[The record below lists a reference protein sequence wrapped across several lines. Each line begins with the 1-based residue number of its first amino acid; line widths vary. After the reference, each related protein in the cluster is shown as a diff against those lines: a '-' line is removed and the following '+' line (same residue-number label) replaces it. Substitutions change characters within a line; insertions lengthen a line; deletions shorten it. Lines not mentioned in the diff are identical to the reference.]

1 MPHCFFTILSFTRIA
16 KNEIILVM
24 IKGGVNM
31 DIQFFGA
38 AKMVTGSNYLI
49 TTDKYKLI
57 IDCGMFQGS
66 EEIERLNYEPFPYNP
81 ADIDYLILS
90 HAHIDHSGRI
100 PKLVKDGFKGRIIS
114 TKATFDLCKIMLM
127 DSAKIQEADVEWENR
142 KRQRAGKKAIE
153 PLYTMEEAEISLKFF
168 ETYLY
173 GQKIIVNEDIELMFR
188 DAGHMLGSSIIEL
201 WIKEK
206 GDSYKIVFSGDLG
219 MPNRPI
225 LNDPEY
231 IDDSDYLIIE
241 STYGDRIHEEFA
253 KSTER
258 LIEIIN
264 KTVIR
269 GGSVIIPAFA
279 VGRTQ
284 ELIYELNKYYEYNNQ
299 IEEYM
304 KIPIYVD
311 SPMAL
316 MATEAFQTNSS
327 SFDDEAKS
335 LILKGDNP
343 FKFPNLRYIKDQNE
357 SMALN
362 KYKFPKVIISSSG
375 MATAGRIRHH
385 LKHNLWDEKNSLVF
399 VGYQAEG
406 TLGRIILNGAKRVK
420 ILGEEVAVKAEI
432 YNLEGFSGHA
442 DQIMLLDWIRKFK
455 NKPKKIFIV
464 HGEEEAANTLAN
476 LIEEEFNIDT
486 IVPNIGDKF
495 EIEKQTIELKERAE
509 RDTLDL
515 EESIRKELEYIYN
528 QFQSL
533 DERKDRLLDH
543 ELLDK
548 KYDSIKNI
556 LILLQQNL
564 MDLNM
569 LLGR

>member
-1 MPHCFFTILSFTRIA
+1 MP
-16 KNEIILVM
+16 KNAIIL
-24 IKGGVNM
+24 ITNKGGENM
-31 DIQFFGA
+31 DIQFCGA
-38 AKMVTGSNYLI
+38 AKVVTGSNYLL
-49 TTDKYKLI
+49 TTDKYNIL
-57 IDCGMFQGS
+57 IDCGMFQGN
-66 EEIERLNYEPFPYNP
+66 EELDRMNYQPFPYNP
-81 ADIDYLILS
+81 SEIDYLILS

-100 PKLVKDGFKGRIIS
+100 PKLIKDGFKGKIIS
-114 TKATFDLCKIMLM
+114 TKPTYDLCKIMLM

-142 KRQRAGKKAIE
+142 KRQRAGKKPIE

-173 GQKIIVNEDIELMFR
+173 GQKIIVNEDIYLMFR

-201 WIKEK
+201 WVREK
-206 GDSYKIVFSGDLG
+206 GDNFKIVFSGDLG

-225 LNDPEY
+225 ISNPEF
-231 IDDSDYLIIE
+231 IEDADYLIIE
-241 STYGDRIHEEFA
+241 STYGDKIHEEFNR
-253 KSTER
+253 STEKMV
-258 LIEIIN
+258 EIIN

-269 GGSVIIPAFA
+269 GGTVIIPSFA

-284 ELIYELNKYYEYNNQ
+284 ELIYKLNKYYEYNKE

-311 SPMAL
+311 SPMAVL
-316 MATEAFQTNSS
+316 ATEAFQANSS
-327 SFDDEAKS
+327 SFDDEAKE

-343 FKFPNLRYIKDQNE
+343 FQFPNLRYVKDQKE

-375 MATAGRIRHH
+375 MATAGRVRHH

-406 TLGRIILNGAKRVK
+406 TLGRIILNGAKRVR

-432 YNLEGFSGHA
+432 YDLEGFSGHA
-442 DQIMLLDWIRKFK
+442 DQIMLMDWIRKFK
-455 NKPKKIFIV
+455 KKPERIFVV
-464 HGEEEAANTLAN
+464 HGEEKSSNTLAG
-476 LIEEEFNIDT
+476 LIQEEFSIET
-486 IVPNIGDKF
+486 IIPNIGDKF
-495 EIEKQTIELKERAE
+495 VIEKQSIELTRGTMRKPI
-509 RDTLDL
+509 DL
-515 EESIRKELEYIYN
+515 EQSIMKDLEFIYN

-533 DERKDRLLDH
+533 NIRKDQLLDQK
-543 ELLDK
+543 LLEK
-548 KYDSIKNI
+548 EYDSLKNI
-556 LILLQQNL
+556 LILIQQNL

-569 LLGR
+569 MIGK